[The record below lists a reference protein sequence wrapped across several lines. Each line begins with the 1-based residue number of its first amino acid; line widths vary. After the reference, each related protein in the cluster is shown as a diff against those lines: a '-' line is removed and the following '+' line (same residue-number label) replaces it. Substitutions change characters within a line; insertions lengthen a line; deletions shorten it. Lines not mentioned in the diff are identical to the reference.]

1 MRADAQRNRA
11 RLLEVAR
18 AACTSGRPLV
28 LEDVARDAGVGIGTL
43 YRHFPTREALIEAV
57 FSADRAELCARAE
70 QLLADHEPV
79 TALRMWMDCYAGF
92 VATKRGMAGTLK
104 AIIAGDGVATARGRE
119 RLYAAVGALIS
130 AGVRTGELRAGARA
144 EDLVAA
150 LVGVLL
156 ATDDRDQAG
165 RLFDLL
171 VAGLRAGAPA
181 S

>member
-1 MRADAQRNRA
+1 
-11 RLLEVAR
+11 
-18 AACTSGRPLV
+18 
-28 LEDVARDAGVGIGTL
+28 
-43 YRHFPTREALIEAV
+43 
-57 FSADRAELCARAE
+57 
-70 QLLADHEPV
+70 
-79 TALRMWMDCYAGF
+79 
-92 VATKRGMAGTLK
+92 MAGTLK